1 MPTFDV
7 VTPADWEAARAKL
20 RTLEAEEASAREA
33 VNAARR
39 QMPAV
44 RVEKDYAFDGPDGR
58 IGLAEMFE
66 GRPQLIVY
74 HFMFLPSWSA
84 GCPYCSHI
92 IDNVGHLAHLN
103 ALGTTF
109 AAVSRAPQS
118 KIGPFRDR
126 MGWQIPW
133 YSAVGTDFNDDFH
146 ATDERGALTVF
157 LRRGDGIYHTYSAY
171 DEEVDLHILDG
182 TYVDLTPLG
191 LPPSQPWPQH
201 HDKYR
206 A

>member
-7 VTPADWEAARAKL
+7 VSPADWEAARATL
-20 RTLEAEEASAREA
+20 RTLEAEEASARQA

-39 QMPAV
+39 RMPAV
-44 RVEKDYAFDGPDGR
+44 QVDKAYAFDGPAGR
-58 IGLAEMFE
+58 VGLIDLFE

-84 GCPYCSHI
+84 GCPYCSHV
-92 IDNVGHLAHLN
+92 IDSIGHPAHLN

-109 AAVSRAPQS
+109 AAVSRAPQA
-118 KIGPFRDR
+118 KIGPFRAR

-133 YSAVGTDFNDDFH
+133 YSAVGTDFNEDFH

-157 LRRGDGIYHTYSAY
+157 LRDGAAVYHTYSAY
-171 DEEVDLHILDG
+171 DDEIDLHILDSSY
-182 TYVDLTPLG
+182 TALPPLG
-191 LPPSQPWPQH
+191 LPPGQPWPRPNAN
-201 HDKYR
+201 YR
-206 A
+206 G